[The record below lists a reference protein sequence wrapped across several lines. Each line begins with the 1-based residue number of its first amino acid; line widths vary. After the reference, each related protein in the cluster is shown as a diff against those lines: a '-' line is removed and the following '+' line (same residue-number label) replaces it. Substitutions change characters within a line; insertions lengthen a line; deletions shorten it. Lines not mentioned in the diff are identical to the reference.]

1 MTKKLIKITA
11 ILLALSFGGYA
22 FYYYYPQTSSVQTA
36 DVIQDYNEV
45 RDTQDILETFKQ
57 DRYWLLSSPDYSPE
71 HMLSTKSPNKTD
83 ERYFGK
89 LAIKVLRE
97 NDAFVGFVA
106 YYMKNFFIG
115 SVLFLDVKPEF
126 RGKGYAQKLMRYA
139 IDELKK
145 EGASIITLV
154 TRTENHAAQ
163 AVYKKMG
170 FVQTLEE
177 DGYVYFDLRV

>member
-11 ILLALSFGGYA
+11 ILLALSFGAYA
-22 FYYYYPQTSSVQTA
+22 LYYYFPQPTTA
-36 DVIQDYNEV
+36 VTTEQIQDLNEAH
-45 RDTQDILETFKQ
+45 DTQDILEIFKQ

-71 HMLSTKSPNKTD
+71 HMLSTKSPNQTD
-83 ERYFGK
+83 DRYFGK
-89 LAIKVLRE
+89 LSIKVLRE
-97 NDAFVGFVA
+97 GGNFIGFVA

-115 SVLFLDVKPEF
+115 SVLFLDIKPEF

-145 EGASIITLV
+145 QGASIITLV